1 MSPRCG
7 RGQTDRGSLKGSKMN
22 SKIRVFELARDL
34 NIPAKELVQKLSDG
48 GLDVKSHANS
58 VFVDEAKAILKKSVG
73 VGAGGSGGDE
83 SQKSAKRRPGM
94 MIVRKR
100 TKAPSE
106 ELATAPEVVAEVK
119 ADEPVA
125 PTVVAE
131 APVIPEVPRADEA
144 MVAAVETAVPAEDS
158 VDAAAPAVEAVSV
171 GEQSAEPTA
180 SIPDEVSQDADS
192 GKVEDAGA
200 SKSAAGAESGD
211 KPVSRPG
218 DQGGAQVVRMI
229 DRDKLAQRVP
239 GRRLGG
245 GPSGG
250 GNRFGQVTELKV
262 VSDPFGRGR
271 EMVAVGK
278 DKKGRGKGQKG
289 RGPTKREMMQMR
301 ERSMQAS
308 RLRRKKTTRKSRSD
322 GPRQATRAKAEKR
335 VIRMAEAI
343 IIADLAHQLGV
354 KAQEVIR
361 LLIGMGTMATVNQ
374 EVDFDT
380 ATLIATEFEFTVES
394 NAFSEDDLLETVPEE
409 EEDHDLESR
418 PPVVTIMGHVDHGKT
433 SLLDAIRSTRV
444 AAKEAGGITQ
454 HIGAYSAEVKG
465 KGTVTFIDTP
475 GHAAFT
481 EMRARGAQVTDI
493 VVLVVAADDGVMP
506 QTEEAIKHAQAAGV
520 PIIVAVNKCDLEGA
534 RPERVTQELTKFE
547 LVPEAW
553 GGDTLFVETSALKGQ
568 GVDELLEAILLQSD
582 LMELQANPNRDA
594 RGTVIE
600 AKLDKGRGPVATVL
614 VQSGSLSQGD
624 YVVVGQHAGKARAL
638 TDYQGKRVKVAGPSM
653 AVEIIGLDGVPAAGD
668 SLNQVSDIDKAREIA
683 EHREFQ
689 NIEVSD
695 GGGEVRKSLE
705 DLMRQLKE
713 GEALDLKLVIKSD
726 VQGSTEAL
734 KGALAKLNTEE
745 VKVSVVYGGV
755 GGITESDI
763 MLAAASSGLVLGFNV
778 RPDGNA
784 RTVAER
790 EKVDIRTYSV
800 IYELID
806 DVRKAMEGML
816 EPEIRE
822 KVMGR
827 AEVRELFKVSK
838 IGSVAGCRVVEGKA
852 MRSAKVRILRDSIE
866 VHSGKVGSL
875 FHFKD
880 SVREVD
886 TGLECGVSLEN
897 YGDVKISDVIEF
909 FVVEEIARTLESVA
923 RV

>member
-1 MSPRCG
+1 
-7 RGQTDRGSLKGSKMN
+7 MN

-506 QTEEAIKHAQAAGV
+506 QTEEAISHSRAAGV
-520 PIIVAVNKCDLEGA
+520 PGKNFRQSNPWSMPQMTSYFSNNTATTSSCGMPVLRRSPSVYSINACFSSLA
-534 RPERVTQELTKFE
+534 RPR
-547 LVPEAW
+547 
-553 GGDTLFVETSALKGQ
+553 
-568 GVDELLEAILLQSD
+568 
-582 LMELQANPNRDA
+582 
-594 RGTVIE
+594 
-600 AKLDKGRGPVATVL
+600 
-614 VQSGSLSQGD
+614 
-624 YVVVGQHAGKARAL
+624 
-638 TDYQGKRVKVAGPSM
+638 
-653 AVEIIGLDGVPAAGD
+653 
-668 SLNQVSDIDKAREIA
+668 
-683 EHREFQ
+683 
-689 NIEVSD
+689 
-695 GGGEVRKSLE
+695 
-705 DLMRQLKE
+705 
-713 GEALDLKLVIKSD
+713 
-726 VQGSTEAL
+726 
-734 KGALAKLNTEE
+734 
-745 VKVSVVYGGV
+745 
-755 GGITESDI
+755 
-763 MLAAASSGLVLGFNV
+763 
-778 RPDGNA
+778 
-784 RTVAER
+784 
-790 EKVDIRTYSV
+790 
-800 IYELID
+800 
-806 DVRKAMEGML
+806 
-816 EPEIRE
+816 
-822 KVMGR
+822 
-827 AEVRELFKVSK
+827 
-838 IGSVAGCRVVEGKA
+838 
-852 MRSAKVRILRDSIE
+852 
-866 VHSGKVGSL
+866 
-875 FHFKD
+875 
-880 SVREVD
+880 
-886 TGLECGVSLEN
+886 
-897 YGDVKISDVIEF
+897 
-909 FVVEEIARTLESVA
+909 
-923 RV
+923 